1 MTKTDSTIGLIAAGV
16 GVIGVVGV
24 GAYYAFFKTP
34 SLAPE
39 FNDAPYPRNT
49 SIASR
54 DESYFGGS
62 TRRKKHKQ
70 RKTKRK

>member
-1 MTKTDSTIGLIAAGV
+1 MSNTDSSVGLIAAGV
-16 GVIGVVGV
+16 GLIGVGGVGV
-24 GAYYAFFKTP
+24 YYAFLKNP

-62 TRRKKHKQ
+62 TKRKRHKQ